1 MTELFV
7 MRDKISRFVK
17 EYETWF
23 LIIAKFIGMMFVFN
37 CVNSQLG
44 YFEESDGECIACAD
58 LFNYSGQL
66 FSFYCCGCDRS
77 TYDEIICADW
87 YFGNCCDAYSVSDVF
102 KVCAGTECGFA
113 GGAGSY
119 AV

>member
-44 YFEESDGECIACAD
+44 YFEILDNPMVNVLLSLICSIIPG
-58 LFNYSGQL
+58 S
-66 FSFYCCGCDRS
+66 FSVFIVAAVITAHMIGAHRS
-77 TYDEIICADW
+77 
-87 YFGNCCDAYSVSDVF
+87 FGNCCDAYFISDVSE
-102 KVCAGTECGFA
+102 VCTGAECGSS
-113 GGAGSY
+113 GSACFD

>member
-44 YFEESDGECIACAD
+44 YFEVLDNPMVNV
-58 LFNYSGQL
+58 LL
-66 FSFYCCGCDRS
+66 
-77 TYDEIICADW
+77 
-87 YFGNCCDAYSVSDVF
+87 
-102 KVCAGTECGFA
+102 
-113 GGAGSY
+113 
-119 AV
+119 

>member
-44 YFEESDGECIACAD
+44 YFEILDNPMVNV
-58 LFNYSGQL
+58 LL
-66 FSFYCCGCDRS
+66 
-77 TYDEIICADW
+77 
-87 YFGNCCDAYSVSDVF
+87 SVMPDVL
-102 KVCAGTECGFA
+102 VSPMLPE
-113 GGAGSY
+113 
-119 AV
+119 